1 MKSRTALI
9 SVYRKEGVVEFARTL
24 TTLGWNLISTG
35 GTSRQLKGA
44 GLEVRDVSEVTGHP
58 ECFDGRVKT
67 LHPAIHSGLLS
78 RRGNENDQQTLD
90 TLGYQNIDLVCV
102 NLYPF
107 QETAAVEPPV
117 DDADLIEMIDIGGPT
132 MIRSAAKNHR
142 DVVVVTSPSQYDEVL
157 IALKQAEGDPTR
169 VSQGL
174 RKKLALQAFQ
184 ATSTYDSEV
193 ANELDSRFIGETLPI
208 QNHVSTENGVALR
221 YGENP
226 HQVAAFYPGSKTPN
240 SLAAAV
246 KISGKPLSYNNYLDL
261 DAALKLVTSLMMP
274 EFQEMDACVIVKH
287 TNPCGVAIDE
297 SQEGAWAN
305 ALSSDPESAFGC
317 VIAFSKVVSKSTAE
331 AIGDHFLECIIA
343 PDYDEEAIE
352 ILSSKKNRRILSLST
367 MAPRRPSTVMKQIQG
382 GWLAQTQGPPEIDWN
397 SAENVT
403 KKQFTDSDILLAK
416 FGTSVISDVKSNAI
430 LLVSSSQT
438 GFATVGIGPGQ
449 TSRVE
454 AVRIAA
460 RRAGNRAKGS
470 MMISDAFFPFRDGID
485 TANEIGVAAI
495 VQPGG
500 SIRDP
505 ESILAADEHGMSMVF
520 TKTRLFLH

>member
-1 MKSRTALI
+1 M
-9 SVYRKEGVVEFARTL
+9 
-24 TTLGWNLISTG
+24 GWNLISTG

-221 YGENP
+221 Y
-226 HQVAAFYPGSKTPN
+226 
-240 SLAAAV
+240 
-246 KISGKPLSYNNYLDL
+246 
-261 DAALKLVTSLMMP
+261 
-274 EFQEMDACVIVKH
+274 
-287 TNPCGVAIDE
+287 
-297 SQEGAWAN
+297 
-305 ALSSDPESAFGC
+305 
-317 VIAFSKVVSKSTAE
+317 
-331 AIGDHFLECIIA
+331 
-343 PDYDEEAIE
+343 EETHI
-352 ILSSKKNRRILSLST
+352 K
-367 MAPRRPSTVMKQIQG
+367 
-382 GWLAQTQGPPEIDWN
+382 
-397 SAENVT
+397 
-403 KKQFTDSDILLAK
+403 
-416 FGTSVISDVKSNAI
+416 
-430 LLVSSSQT
+430 
-438 GFATVGIGPGQ
+438 
-449 TSRVE
+449 
-454 AVRIAA
+454 
-460 RRAGNRAKGS
+460 
-470 MMISDAFFPFRDGID
+470 
-485 TANEIGVAAI
+485 
-495 VQPGG
+495 
-500 SIRDP
+500 
-505 ESILAADEHGMSMVF
+505 
-520 TKTRLFLH
+520 